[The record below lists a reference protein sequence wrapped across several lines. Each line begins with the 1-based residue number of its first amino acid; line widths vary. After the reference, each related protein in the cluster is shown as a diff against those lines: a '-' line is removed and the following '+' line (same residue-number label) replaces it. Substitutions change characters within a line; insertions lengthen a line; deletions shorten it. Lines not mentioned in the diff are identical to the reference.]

1 MSDNGL
7 KYKISRNKH
16 NNFEFLKEMKKKKRE
31 REREREK
38 KLKPRIA

>member
-7 KYKISRNKH
+7 KYKISSNKH
-16 NNFEFLKEMKKKKRE
+16 NNFEFLKEMKKK
-31 REREREK
+31 REREK